1 MSQIPRDDLVGF
13 LTGIPTQQKPDP
25 YTGTLGSGLMN
36 INRRHG
42 NRLAN
47 FGYKMRGEENPET
60 RQARALAAIDL
71 KSPEGLQ
78 RLAQAQRATGDLK
91 GSLATTG
98 KLQALQK
105 TQARKE
111 ALLKV
116 ARAQGNE
123 LVEDFIMQAGDT
135 ESALTKAQEVL
146 FRQAP
151 TAKPATV
158 LSGEEKLYKNLLKD
172 FSNEDLKQL
181 GLSPESFFLGMG
193 DEGLSESDELRVI
206 NRAEEIY
213 TNNPALGRDRALKE
227 SLRQYGIEQQ
237 NAKQAENS
245 GTSPAPTN
253 QGMQMTGAQIN
264 GTKVNKAK

>member
-13 LTGIPTQQKPDP
+13 LTGIPTRQKPDP
-25 YTGTLGSGLMN
+25 YTGRGAGLMN
-36 INRRHG
+36 IAREQG
-42 NRLAN
+42 TQLADL
-47 FGYKMRGEENPET
+47 GRKMRGVENPEA
-60 RQARALAAIDL
+60 RQARALASIDL
-71 KSPEGLQ
+71 NSPEGLQ
-78 RLAQAQRATGDLK
+78 RLAQAQRATGDLE

-123 LVEDFIMQAGDT
+123 LIEDFIMQAGDT

-146 FRQAP
+146 FRQSP
-151 TAKPATV
+151 TAKPANLTA
-158 LSGEEKLYKNLLKD
+158 GEAKLYKDLLKD
-172 FSNEDLKQL
+172 YSNEDFEKL
-181 GLSPESFFLGMG
+181 GLSPESYFLGIG
-193 DEGLSESDELRVI
+193 DGGLSESDELRVI

-213 TNNPALGRDRALKE
+213 SNNSALGRDRALRE

-237 NAKQAENS
+237 NAKQADNS

-253 QGMQMTGAQIN
+253 QGMQMTGASIN
-264 GTKVNKAK
+264 GAKVNKAK

>member
-36 INRRHG
+36 IARTQG

-47 FGYKMRGEENPET
+47 LGYKMRGEENPET

-91 GSLATTG
+91 GSLATTNQ
-98 KLQALQK
+98 LQALLK

-135 ESALTKAQEVL
+135 DSALTKAQEVL

-158 LSGEEKLYKNLLKD
+158 LSGEAKLYKNLLKD
-172 FSNEDLKQL
+172 FSNEDFKKL
-181 GLSPESFFLGMG
+181 GLSPESSFLFFDG
-193 DEGLSESDELRVI
+193 GLSESDELRVI

-213 TNNPALGRDRALKE
+213 TNNPALGRDRALRE

-237 NAKQAENS
+237 NAKLPDNS
-245 GTSPAPTN
+245 GTPIN

-264 GTKVNKAK
+264 GAKVNKAK